1 MPSNRGPQSAGYAG
15 ATHQERLTTT
25 TGSTTTTWTN
35 SPLGE
40 TNTSTGSGSSLVS
53 YVRDPS
59 GQLIGIRVG
68 TSTQATRYYFTF
80 DGLGSITGLTDS
92 TGARVNT
99 YRYDPYGQLLSST
112 EGLPQPFR
120 YTGGIHDSAT
130 GLTKLGIRYY
140 DPTHGRFTQPDPTGQ
155 DPHYTYARNSP
166 CSYTDRSGSRSEFEE
181 RGGRYDNLAVLD
193 ACTGGA
199 AIGAAL
205 SAPVALPASSA
216 GLAPGLA
223 LAGTA
228 ALAGCAQGAI
238 LEMAGQRL
246 PRPYGDYLRVGAALR
261 DVRTGLRSLL

>member
-25 TGSTTTTWTN
+25 VGSTTTTWTN

-40 TNTSTGSGSSLVS
+40 TNTTTGTGSSLVS

-68 TSTQATRYYFTF
+68 TSTNATRYYFTF

-120 YTGGIHDSAT
+120 YTGGIHDNAT

-140 DPTHGRFTQPDPTGQ
+140 DPALGRFTQPDPTGQ
-155 DPHYTYARNSP
+155 DPHYTYAANNP
-166 CSYTDRSGSRSEFEE
+166 ANFNDPSGAHCLNV
-181 RGGRYDNLAVLD
+181 NLSIASFGECNGD
-193 ACTGGA
+193 GYFNIGPS
-199 AIGAAL
+199 IGAGGSL
-205 SAPVALPASSA
+205 SGDGMGLEKAPDNGPQVNCSLVILGGIDYSFTDAVAQ
-216 GLAPGLA
+216 
-223 LAGTA
+223 A
-228 ALAGCAQGAI
+228 ALGAS
-238 LEMAGQRL
+238 AAC
-246 PRPYGDYLRVGAALR
+246 GATIPLS
-261 DVRTGLRSLL
+261 SLW